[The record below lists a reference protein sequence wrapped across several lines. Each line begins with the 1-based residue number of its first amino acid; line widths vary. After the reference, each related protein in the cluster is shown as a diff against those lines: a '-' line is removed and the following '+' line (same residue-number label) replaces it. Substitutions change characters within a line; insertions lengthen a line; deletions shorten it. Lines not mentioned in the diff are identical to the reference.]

1 MTKDINDG
9 KMKCIVITTIQPPTP
24 CVLKFVEEAGSDW
37 KIVVVGDKKTPAH
50 WELPNVVY
58 LGENEQRTYFGAL
71 ADELPWN
78 NYARKNLG
86 YLYAIKRGALLL
98 YETDDDN
105 YPLDGWRDATTLS
118 STSPT
123 DIVTGPHVVNILKH
137 FTPTPIWPRG
147 LPLDLITDTSP
158 LTITP
163 NQGSNNIAVMQWL
176 ANGNPDVD
184 AIYRLTHA
192 EIDVVFSVR
201 PPVELDSGVFTPCN
215 SQNTLW
221 SPKAFP
227 LMYLP
232 SFVDMRLTDILRGY
246 IAQKCLWAIGARLGY
261 GTATV
266 AQNRNQHDL
275 MKDFAGECTTYLS
288 SNKILATLSG
298 LDIKGINASD
308 AMVQCYK
315 SLYKIG
321 VVSYEETVLLD
332 KWLSIVSLA
341 SNSSKP

>member
-1 MTKDINDG
+1 MLPDKY
-9 KMKCIVITTIQPPTP
+9 IVITTIQPPTP
-24 CVLKFVEEAGSDW
+24 CVLRFVEVAASAW
-37 KIVVVGDKKTPAH
+37 QIVIIGDKRTPTER
-50 WELPNVVY
+50 WDLPNVVY
-58 LGENEQRTYFGAL
+58 LGESEQRAHFGTL
-71 ADELPWN
+71 ADELLWN

-86 YLYAIKRGALLL
+86 YLYAIKRGASLV

-105 YPLDGWRDATTLS
+105 YPLDGWREATTLPNN
-118 STSPT
+118 PT
-123 DIVTGPHVVNILKH
+123 DIITGLRVVNILKH
-137 FTPTPIWPRG
+137 FTPLPIWPRG

-158 LTITP
+158 LTVTTS
-163 NQGSNNIAVMQWL
+163 QGAGNNIAVMQWL